1 MIVRFPGFSGSHA
14 AVVVIT
20 VSHCFSWYSYCVAL
34 SLTVYLQEIT
44 ISALPAVRKI
54 TVRQLGEM
62 DQNNCNISLN
72 ISNEAILLMPESS
85 DNDIAELLN
94 GLQSIQRIGR
104 VIVQKVDNRNVT
116 GMITFTVIFLT
127 RFGTAESDIPAIT
140 VNPTPTSCGN
150 TSQTVEIE
158 LVQEITVPESF
169 KVGFNDSNRQQRFTS
184 SLPLNVS
191 AGEMEVEI
199 TNLFAW
205 QCETI
210 CSQGTELYNDTYE
223 ISSESTRDNTTS
235 FCGRYSLKNPGTIWP
250 GENNEDS
257 TIEVGTNG
265 YVSVFDV
272 NSLACNWLILSK
284 M

>member
-1 MIVRFPGFSGSHA
+1 M
-14 AVVVIT
+14 
-20 VSHCFSWYSYCVAL
+20 
-34 SLTVYLQEIT
+34 YLQEII

-62 DQNNCNISLN
+62 DRNNCNISLN
-72 ISNEAILLMPESS
+72 IFNEAILLMPESS
-85 DNDIAELLN
+85 ANDIAELLN
-94 GLQSIQRIGR
+94 GLQSIQKIGQ
-104 VIVQKVDNRNVT
+104 VVVQREDNRNET
-116 GMITFTVIFLT
+116 GVVTFTVIFLT

-191 AGEMEVEI
+191 AEEMEAEI

-210 CSQGTELYNDTYE
+210 CSRGTVLYNNTYE
-223 ISSESTRDNTTS
+223 TSSESTRDNTTS
-235 FCGRYSLKNPGTIWP
+235 FCGRYSLKNPGTIWS
-250 GENNEDS
+250 GEDN
-257 TIEVGTNG
+257 TIEVSRNG
-265 YVSVFDV
+265 YVSAFQGRRHRGGRGGHGRPTFQ
-272 NSLACNWLILSK
+272 LEHGPRT
-284 M
+284 MTTP

>member
-1 MIVRFPGFSGSHA
+1 M
-14 AVVVIT
+14 
-20 VSHCFSWYSYCVAL
+20 
-34 SLTVYLQEIT
+34 YLQEII

-54 TVRQLGEM
+54 IINQLGEM
-62 DQNNCNISLN
+62 DNTNCEISVN

-85 DNDIAELLN
+85 ANDIAELLN

-104 VIVQKVDNRNVT
+104 VVVQREDTRNQT
-116 GMITFTVIFLT
+116 GMITFTVILLT
-127 RFGTAESDIPAIT
+127 RFETAESDIPEIT
-140 VNPTPTSCGN
+140 VNPALAPCGN

-158 LVQEITVPESF
+158 LVQELTVPESF

-191 AGEMEVEI
+191 AEAMEAEI

-205 QCETI
+205 QCETTP
-210 CSQGTELYNDTYE
+210 SRGTVLYNATYE
-223 ISSESTRDNTTS
+223 TSSESTRDNTTS
-235 FCGRYSLKNPGTIWP
+235 FCGRYSVKNPGTIWP

-257 TIEVGTNG
+257 TIEVGRNG

-272 NSLACNWLILSK
+272 SSLAWLILSK

>member
-1 MIVRFPGFSGSHA
+1 MQL
-14 AVVVIT
+14 
-20 VSHCFSWYSYCVAL
+20 L
-34 SLTVYLQEIT
+34 SLINDIVYLQEIT

-54 TVRQLGEM
+54 IVRQLSEM
-62 DQNNCNISLN
+62 DRINCEISVN
-72 ISNEAILLMPESS
+72 ISNEAILSMPESS
-85 DNDIAELLN
+85 ANDIAELLN

-104 VIVQKVDNRNVT
+104 VVVQREDNRNET

-150 TSQTVEIE
+150 TSNHTVEIE
-158 LVQEITVPESF
+158 LVQELTIPESF

-191 AGEMEVEI
+191 AEEMEAEI

-205 QCETI
+205 QCETTH
-210 CSQGTELYNDTYE
+210 SRGTILYNDTYE
-223 ISSESTRDNTTS
+223 TSSESTRDNTTS
-235 FCGRYSLKNPGTIWP
+235 FCGRYSLKNPGTIWS

-257 TIEVGTNG
+257 TIEVGRNG

-272 NSLACNWLILSK
+272 TSLAWLIL
-284 M
+284 